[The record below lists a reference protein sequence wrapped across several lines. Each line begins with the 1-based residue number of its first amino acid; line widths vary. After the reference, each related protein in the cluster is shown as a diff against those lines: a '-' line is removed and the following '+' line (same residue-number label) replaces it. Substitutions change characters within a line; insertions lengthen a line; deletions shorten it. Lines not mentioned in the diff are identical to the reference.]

1 MSGRMRGACI
11 LLVSGSGHG
20 WTGVRYRKH
29 KDGKEKRAEGM
40 TKEVKQ
46 ELTLRIT
53 QANKTQLIT
62 ILYEMVLLY
71 LDEAA
76 DALAA
81 DDKAEFK
88 GVIRKLRGCMNELT
102 ASLNLEYELA
112 QNLLQLYLYVN
123 RELVQASS
131 HFEKEN
137 LEHIRKVIMELHQAY
152 QKIEGQDRSGPVMG
166 NTQTVYAGLTYGRN
180 TLTENIADPTTNRGF
195 CV

>member
-1 MSGRMRGACI
+1 MRGACI